1 MKKGFNNEVYLDM
14 QYKRICERVAMF
26 SKLYLEFGGKLFD
39 DFHASRVLPGFQPN
53 VKMQLLEKFKD
64 IAEII
69 ICVKA
74 EDIEKKKIR
83 ADFGITYA
91 DEVLRL
97 EDIFRRR
104 GLPVN
109 NVVITQFNGE
119 PLALD
124 FKKTLEQ
131 KGINVALHGI
141 IKGYPH
147 DTDMIVSDNGYGA
160 NEYLPTV
167 KPLVIVTA
175 PGPGSG
181 KMATCLTELYHEYKN
196 GRKAGYA
203 KFETFPVWNLPLD
216 HPVNIA
222 YESATLDLGDK
233 NMIDPFHLAKHNKIT
248 VNYNRDIEIFPVVQS
263 ILEKITGKND
273 IYCSPTDMGVNMV
286 GYAIYDDEAVRHS
299 AKMEIIRR
307 YYSVLNDVKCKKRA
321 EKELTDA
328 VVLLHKAGISPND
341 RPVVVAANQKSKE
354 KGSDSVAM
362 ELNDG
367 TIITGRDTEVMSA
380 SASCVF
386 NAIKH
391 IAGINDEIKLLA
403 TEMIEPILTLKKDI
417 FKYKRKFLTLEE
429 ALIVLAYSSSNGDE
443 ITNKAMISLRELSGA
458 DAHSTSTLAEHER
471 RSFRQLGINV
481 SCDIETP
488 RYKKDLE

>member
-1 MKKGFNNEVYLDM
+1 MKNGFNNEVYLNM

-26 SKLYLEFGGKLFD
+26 NKLYLEFGGKLFD
-39 DFHASRVLPGFQPN
+39 DFHASRVLPGFDPN
-53 VKMQLLEKFKD
+53 VKMKLLEKFKD

-97 EDIFRRR
+97 NDVFRRR

-119 PLALD
+119 PLALE
-124 FKKTLEQ
+124 FKTTLEK
-131 KGINVALHGI
+131 KGINVALHGL

-147 DTDMIVSDNGYGA
+147 DVDTIVSDSGYGA
-160 NEYLPTV
+160 NEYLPTE

-181 KMATCLTELYHEYKN
+181 KMATCLSELYHEYKR
-196 GRKAGYA
+196 GSQAGYA
-203 KFETFPVWNLPLD
+203 KFETFPVWNLPLE

-222 YESATLDLGDK
+222 YEAATLDLGDK
-233 NMIDPFHLAKHNKIT
+233 NMIDPFHLASHHEVT
-248 VNYNRDIEIFPVVQS
+248 VNYNRDVEIFPVVQS
-263 ILEKITGKND
+263 ILQKITGKND

-286 GYAIYDDEAVRHS
+286 GYAVFDDEAVRHA

-307 YYSVLNDVKCKKRA
+307 YYCVLNDVKLKKRS
-321 EKELTDA
+321 ERELNEA
-328 VVLLHKAGISPND
+328 AVLLRRAGISPSD
-341 RPVVVAANQKSKE
+341 RPVVVSANQKAIE
-354 KGSDSVAM
+354 KDSDSVSI
-362 ELNDG
+362 ELTDG
-367 TIITGRDTEVMSA
+367 TIISGRNTEVMSA

-391 IAGINDEIKLLA
+391 IAGIDDNIKLLA
-403 TEMIEPILTLKKDI
+403 TEMIEPILKLKKDI
-417 FKYKRKFLTLEE
+417 FQYKRKFLTLEE
-429 ALIVLAYSSSNGDE
+429 ALIVLAYSSANGDE
-443 ITNKAMISLRELSGA
+443 ITNKAMQALGKLSGA
-458 DAHSTSTLAEHER
+458 DAHSTAQLAEHEK

-481 SCDIETP
+481 SADIETP